1 MRGSL
6 RLKRLTYATMALIA
20 LAGAIGTANADDLPD
35 YMKPIAGRTASTPAE
50 TATKNVLALNSS
62 MFELYGE
69 AAKVFQKNILANHP
83 VILGLFSGAGGR
95 FILYRPG
102 QPPLDAPPVPI
113 VYQLMKSVAH
123 STMALAE
130 VVGPYLDNP
139 DDQSWR
145 GPMLAFR
152 SRMKSA
158 LDGLDLTPM
167 QPDWRDNS
175 RIILQNNIAF
185 MDECLTKG
193 VVSFAALKAFSEKQ
207 APYLKLNVAW
217 AAQTQIGHW
226 MGVIA
231 DWKKLLGERLGQDL
245 RRKQH
250 DLRRAPE
257 QYAVQ
262 RAGAVLR
269 SGCHQRP
276 VDPHRD
282 DVVHNHAVR
291 DARIADPHHRR
302 PFRRCAVLWQLL
314 SDGLRTDG
322 RRRTGGDHRGR
333 RQAWNEAVP
342 ASAGA
347 VRLQAVA
354 DPGHPGAG
362 TRVDRRPSLKPAVG
376 RTSGPFPRAS
386 RAGDEKLPARE
397 CEQVLGYAKR

>member
-69 AAKVFQKNILANHP
+69 AARVFQKNILANHP

-102 QPPLDAPPVPI
+102 QPPLDAPPVPT

-231 DWKKLLGERLGQDL
+231 DWKKLLGSDWDKTYAASNTIYVARQNNMLFSVLAQFFGPDAINDRLIL
-245 RRKQH
+245 IETMSFTTTPSEMLESLTRI
-250 DLRRAPE
+250 
-257 QYAVQ
+257 
-262 RAGAVLR
+262 
-269 SGCHQRP
+269 
-276 VDPHRD
+276 
-282 DVVHNHAVR
+282 
-291 DARIADPHHRR
+291 IADRSVGAL
-302 PFRRCAVLWQLL
+302 FFGNYYLMDFELM
-314 SDGLRTDG
+314 GGDG
-322 RRRTGGDHRGR
+322 RAAIIAEDAKRGMKPFLPPPVPFGSK
-333 RQAWNEAVP
+333 QWPTLVTPGPGP
-342 ASAGA
+342 ASI
-347 VRLQAVA
+347 A
-354 DPGHPGAG
+354 DLH
-362 TRVDRRPSLKPAVG
+362 
-376 RTSGPFPRAS
+376 
-386 RAGDEKLPARE
+386 
-397 CEQVLGYAKR
+397 

>member
-6 RLKRLTYATMALIA
+6 RLKRLTYATVALIA

-231 DWKKLLGERLGQDL
+231 DWKKLLGSDWDKTYAASNTIYVARQNNMLFSVLAQFFGPDAINDRLIL
-245 RRKQH
+245 IETMSFTTTPSEMLESLTRI
-250 DLRRAPE
+250 
-257 QYAVQ
+257 
-262 RAGAVLR
+262 
-269 SGCHQRP
+269 
-276 VDPHRD
+276 
-282 DVVHNHAVR
+282 
-291 DARIADPHHRR
+291 IADRSVGAL
-302 PFRRCAVLWQLL
+302 FFGNYYLMDFELM
-314 SDGLRTDG
+314 GGDG
-322 RRRTGGDHRGR
+322 RAAIIAEDAKRGMKPFLPPPVPFGSK
-333 RQAWNEAVP
+333 QWPTLVTPGPGP
-342 ASAGA
+342 ASI
-347 VRLQAVA
+347 A
-354 DPGHPGAG
+354 DLH
-362 TRVDRRPSLKPAVG
+362 
-376 RTSGPFPRAS
+376 
-386 RAGDEKLPARE
+386 
-397 CEQVLGYAKR
+397 

>member
-102 QPPLDAPPVPI
+102 QPPLDAPPVPT

-152 SRMKSA
+152 NRMKSA

-231 DWKKLLGERLGQDL
+231 DWKKLLGSDWDKTYAASNTIYVARQNNMLFSVLAQFFGPDAINDRLIL
-245 RRKQH
+245 IETMSFTTTPSEMLESLTRI
-250 DLRRAPE
+250 
-257 QYAVQ
+257 
-262 RAGAVLR
+262 
-269 SGCHQRP
+269 
-276 VDPHRD
+276 
-282 DVVHNHAVR
+282 
-291 DARIADPHHRR
+291 IADRSVGAL
-302 PFRRCAVLWQLL
+302 FFGNYYLMDFELM
-314 SDGLRTDG
+314 GGDG
-322 RRRTGGDHRGR
+322 RAAIIAEDAKRGMKPFLPPPVPFGSK
-333 RQAWNEAVP
+333 QWPTLVTPGPGP
-342 ASAGA
+342 ASI
-347 VRLQAVA
+347 A
-354 DPGHPGAG
+354 DLH
-362 TRVDRRPSLKPAVG
+362 
-376 RTSGPFPRAS
+376 
-386 RAGDEKLPARE
+386 
-397 CEQVLGYAKR
+397 